1 MELIRPGTHIE
12 FMKFKTIA
20 FTLSIALI
28 VLSLISIVFLKGINY
43 GIDFAGGTEVQV
55 GFSETVKTAD
65 IRGALETIGLSKAR
79 IQSID
84 SAEGSEFLVRIPM
97 IEDSTEDLVLK
108 IETTF
113 GDAFGK
119 EKVDIRRA
127 EMVGSEVSK
136 DLKQKGFLALFYAGI
151 GILIYIWWRFELK
164 FSFGAIIALIHD
176 VVITVGIFSLMG
188 KEINLPVIAALLTIV
203 GYSLN
208 DTIVVFDRIR
218 ENMKKASGSYD
229 LVSLLDNSISQTLSR
244 TLLTSLTTFIV
255 VLCLY
260 LLGGSVIHNF
270 AFAMMVGVIVGTYSS
285 IFIASP
291 TLLIL
296 GQSKK

>member
-1 MELIRPGTHIE
+1 MELIRPGTQIE
-12 FMKFKTIA
+12 FMKLKHIA
-20 FTLSIALI
+20 FVISIALI
-28 VLSLISIVFLKGINY
+28 VLSLISIFLLKGINY

-55 GFSETVKTAD
+55 SFSDPVKTED
-65 IRGALETIGLSKAR
+65 IRGALDPIGLSKAR
-79 IQSID
+79 IQSIA
-84 SAEGSEFLVRIPM
+84 SSEGYEFLVRIPM
-97 IEDSTEDLVLK
+97 IEDSTEDLALK
-108 IETTF
+108 VENTF
-113 GDAFGK
+113 EEIFGE

-136 DLKQKGFLALFYAGI
+136 DLKQKGFLSLFYAGI
-151 GILIYIWWRFELK
+151 GILLYIWWRFELR
-164 FSFGAIIALIHD
+164 FSFGAILALIHD
-176 VVITVGIFSLMG
+176 VVITVGIFSFLG
-188 KEINLPVIAALLTIV
+188 KEISLPVVAALLTIV

-218 ENMKKASGSYD
+218 ENMKKASSSYD
-229 LVSLLDNSISQTLSR
+229 LVSLLNNSISQTLSR

-285 IFIASP
+285 IFVASP
-291 TLLIL
+291 TLLL
-296 GQSKK
+296 LSQGKK